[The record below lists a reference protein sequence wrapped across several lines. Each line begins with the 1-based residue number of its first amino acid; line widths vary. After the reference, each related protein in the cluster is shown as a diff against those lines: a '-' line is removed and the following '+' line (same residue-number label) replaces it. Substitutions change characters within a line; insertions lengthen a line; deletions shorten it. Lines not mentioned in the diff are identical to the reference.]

1 MRKYTVIRLSRAGEK
16 FEVVVDPDKAF
27 QLKVEGKPVPLDEIV
42 AMDVIYTDWKK
53 GLRASREALLRAFK
67 TDDVRKAIEIIL
79 RQGEL
84 LLTAE
89 QRKKLVENKKRQ
101 IITFISR
108 NCVDPRTKLPHPP
121 TRIEQALEQV
131 GFAIDP
137 FRDAEEQA
145 REAIERLKAVLPIS
159 MEVFLVKVIV
169 PPEHVGRCYGV
180 VKNYG
185 KIVREEWAADGSWRV
200 EVEMPAGLYG
210 PFLEKMGELTRGTAV
225 ITLVEGGGG
234 P

>member
-1 MRKYTVIRLSRAGEK
+1 MSRGSMMSRRYTVVRYVKAGEK
-16 FEVVVDPDKAF
+16 FEVLVDPDKAF
-27 QLKVEGKPVPLDEIV
+27 EFKMGKELPIDDVI
-42 AMDVIYTDWKK
+42 AMDVVYTDSKK
-53 GLRASREALLRAFK
+53 GFRASREALMKAFG
-67 TDDVRKAIEIIL
+67 TDDVRKAIEVIL
-79 RQGEL
+79 RRGEL

-89 QRKKLVENKKRQ
+89 QRKKLVEEKKKQ

-131 GFAIDP
+131 GYPIDP

-145 REAIERLKAVLPIS
+145 REVIERLKAVLPIS
-159 MEVFLVKVIV
+159 MEVFLVRAVV

-185 KIVREEWAADGSWRV
+185 KILKEEWGPMALGRSSLRCQPASTGPSSRSW
-200 EVEMPAGLYG
+200 AS
-210 PFLEKMGELTRGTAV
+210 
-225 ITLVEGGGG
+225 
-234 P
+234 

>member
-1 MRKYTVIRLSRAGEK
+1 MRKYTVVRLSRAGEK
-16 FEVVVDPDKAF
+16 FEVVVNPDKAF
-27 QLKVEGKPVPLDEIV
+27 EFKTGKEVPLDEVV
-42 AMDVIYTDWKK
+42 AMDMVYTDWKK
-53 GLRASREALLRAFK
+53 GLRASREALLKAFG

-79 RQGEL
+79 KQGEL

-89 QRKKLVENKKRQ
+89 QRKKLIEEKKRQ

-131 GFAIDP
+131 GFPIDP

-159 MEVFLVKVIV
+159 MEVFVVKAIV

-185 KIVREEWAADGSWRV
+185 KILREEWASDGSWKV

-210 PFLEKMGELTRGTAV
+210 PFLEKMGELTRGTA
-225 ITLVEGGGG
+225 IISLVEGRT
-234 P
+234 